1 MKFHRPAI
9 IFAAI
14 FGASAGPASA
24 DISALYEAGT
34 YEDEID
40 RAVDFAITIEVSDEG
55 HARLHLS
62 GRSSYFLIR
71 HGEIYTVTRGI
82 DGPYAEKLDDLEA
95 VIANA
100 GQAGGISLEILD
112 QLPKIDLVRSGTVKV
127 GKWKGQGYARRD
139 YDDEIGRAEL
149 VLTGDESLRPI
160 GTTLA
165 KLAVNTRNKDTGKAV
180 DTRISAG
187 LRKSSRRLRRA
198 MVRMS
203 LSDRPHPPSRRAAT
217 IAAIESWSSFF
228 GVIASEVIASKVIFK
243 AAYKVEPTRALSLST
258 APSATQS

>member
-14 FGASAGPASA
+14 FGASAVPASA

-149 VLTGDESLRPI
+149 VLTGDESLRPV

-165 KLAVNTRNKDTGKAV
+165 KLAQGRFGALRTLSLTGLFGGLGFYDQGVRELLKEGAPI
-180 DTRISAG
+180 RISH
-187 LRKSSRRLRRA
+187 LEL
-198 MVRMS
+198 
-203 LSDRPHPPSRRAAT
+203 
-217 IAAIESWSSFF
+217 
-228 GVIASEVIASKVIFK
+228 SEVSSEDIDPARFELPPRVLTRDEIRLQN
-243 AAYKVEPTRALSLST
+243 EPFEW
-258 APSATQS
+258 APAFGRQPKG